1 MAKLTPMMQQ
11 YRETKN
17 RYPDCLLLF
26 RVGDFYELFF
36 EDAQL
41 AARELSITLTSRDG
55 NKEEGIPMAGVPHHA
70 LDTYLARLVRKGF
83 KVAICDQVED
93 PREAKGLVKRAITRI
108 VTPGTIIE
116 DNLLEAADNNWLAAV
131 ANREGQWGLAYC
143 DISTG
148 QFHSSQLSSRE
159 RLDAAL
165 LALQPGEIIVE
176 KGMSAGWGTAIL
188 SPVGSTDMSETDRFI
203 PGDFTEHAAPR
214 QAVAMLIAYLRDK
227 QQQPEH
233 LSPLEWQQLDK
244 FLYLDSVTQRNLELL
259 SALDGSVSPSLLS
272 VLNHTRTSMGGRR
285 MKNLIVTPLTDIH
298 SIENRLDAVEYL
310 LDNYIIRKQAE
321 ELLRGFYDLER
332 IVTRIG
338 YGTANGRDMLALGAS
353 LNRIPQLQQVL
364 ADMPDSFSRH
374 LDPCSQLCSTI
385 EQAIHPN
392 PPNGLREGNLIRPGW
407 SNELD
412 QLRQLAAGGSA
423 WIRSYENDL
432 RSKHS
437 IKSLKVGYNK
447 VFGYYI
453 EVTKSNLELVPDYFV
468 RKQTLV
474 NCERF
479 ITPELKEWEDKIL
492 SANER
497 MLALEYQLFSDIR
510 TQANNWTRSIQGNA
524 RVIAMLDCF
533 LSLAQVAEERNYC
546 RPTLTTRGTLDI
558 KNGRH
563 PVVEVY
569 GDEEF
574 VPNDCLL
581 DNQERQILII
591 TGPNMAGKSTYMRQ
605 VALIALMAHMGSFV
619 PADAASIG
627 VLDGIYTRIGA
638 SDELA
643 AGRSTFMVEMSELA
657 GILANAT
664 SRSLILLD
672 EIGRG
677 TGTDDGI
684 SIARSTIEY
693 LHQQKEL
700 AAKTLFATH
709 YHQLIGLSETLERVK
724 NVSVLV
730 SEREGEVTFLHKI
743 AEGGSDRSYGIHVAR
758 LAGLPEQLVAQAQR
772 YLEEENN
779 SLPAATQLRD
789 SQQHYSELKAL
800 LEELARQDPDG
811 MSPRQAWQMLARLH
825 SRASQVKE
833 VLGHED

>member
-1 MAKLTPMMQQ
+1 MAKLTPMMEQYQQ
-11 YRETKN
+11 TKN

-36 EDAQL
+36 EDAQV

-93 PREAKGLVKRAITRI
+93 PRLAKGLVKREITRI

-116 DNLLEAADNNWLAAV
+116 DNLLEAAANNWLAAV

-148 QFHSSQLSSRE
+148 QFHCSQLSSAE
-159 RLDAAL
+159 RLEATL
-165 LALQPGEIIVE
+165 LALNPGEIVVE
-176 KGMSAGWGTAIL
+176 KGVSIGRDTAIL
-188 SPVGSTDMSETDRFI
+188 SPVTSTNMSEVDQFLPEDF
-203 PGDFTEHAAPR
+203 PGHAAAR
-214 QAVAMLIAYLRDK
+214 QAVAMLVAYLQEK
-227 QQQPEH
+227 QQHPRQ
-233 LSPLEWQQLDK
+233 LSPLEWQNLDT
-244 FLYLDSVTQRNLELL
+244 FLYLDTVTQRNLELL
-259 SALDGSVSPSLLS
+259 SALDGSRSPSLLA
-272 VLNHTRTSMGGRR
+272 VLDSTRTAMGGRR
-285 MKNLIVTPLTDIH
+285 MKNLIVTPLTDI
-298 SIENRLDAVEYL
+298 SAINRRLDAVEYL
-310 LDNYIIRKQAE
+310 LDNYITRKQAE
-321 ELLRGFYDLER
+321 ELLKGFYDLER

-338 YGTANGRDMLALGAS
+338 YQTANGRDMLALGAS
-353 LNRIPQLQQVL
+353 LGRIPQLKEVL
-364 ADMPDSFSRH
+364 ADMPNH
-374 LDPCSQLCSTI
+374 VAEGLDGCEELCSTI
-385 EQAIHPN
+385 QQAIHPN
-392 PPNGLREGNLIRPGW
+392 PPVGLREGNLIRPGW
-407 SNELD
+407 SGQLDELRD
-412 QLRQLAAGGSA
+412 LASGGSA
-423 WIRSYENDL
+423 WIRSYEEDL
-432 RSKHS
+432 RKKHG
-437 IKSLKVGYNK
+437 IKSLKVGFNK

-453 EVTKSNLELVPDYFV
+453 EVTKSNLDLVPDYFV

-510 TQANNWTRSIQGNA
+510 EQAAGWSRAIQANA
-524 RVIAMLDCF
+524 RIIAMLDCF
-533 LSLAQVAEERNYC
+533 LALAQVAEEHNYC
-546 RPTLTTRGTLDI
+546 RPVVTESGKLDI

-569 GDEEF
+569 GQDEF

-581 DNQERQILII
+581 DRENRQILII

-605 VALIALMAHMGSFV
+605 VALIALMAHIGSFV
-619 PADAASIG
+619 PADSAAVG

-664 SRSLILLD
+664 RNSLILLD

-684 SIARSTIEY
+684 SIARATIEY
-693 LHQQKEL
+693 IHSHKDL

-709 YHQLIGLSETLERVK
+709 YHQLIGLAETLERVA

-730 SEREGEVTFLHKI
+730 SERGGEVTFLHKI
-743 AEGGSDRSYGIHVAR
+743 AQGGSDRSYGIHVAR
-758 LAGLPEQLVAQAQR
+758 LAGLPDLLVKEAQR

-779 SLPAATQLRD
+779 TLPAASQVRD
-789 SQQHYSELKAL
+789 SQPRYSELKDL
-800 LEELARQDPDG
+800 LEELARQDIDG
-811 MSPRQAWQMLARLH
+811 ISPRQAWQVLARFQA
-825 SRASQVKE
+825 RAEQVRE
-833 VLGHED
+833 VLDHED